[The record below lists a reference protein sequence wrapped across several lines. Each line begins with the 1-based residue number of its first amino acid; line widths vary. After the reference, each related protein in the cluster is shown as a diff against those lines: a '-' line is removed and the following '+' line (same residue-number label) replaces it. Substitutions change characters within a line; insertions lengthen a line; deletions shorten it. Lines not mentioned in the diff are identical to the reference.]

1 MPQEGLVG
9 DVVPRRPRQ
18 RWRGN
23 VSPLRRSV
31 GFLVILMM
39 SFAWSVVAAAEAKR
53 VVLLHSY
60 GRDFKPWSEY
70 ARAIRSELERR
81 SPWPLD
87 ISDLSLMTAR
97 FSDENPET
105 PFVEYLRALF
115 TKHQPDLIINIG
127 APAAGFAQRNRQEL
141 FGSNPMVFTAVEQR
155 RINPTELTPYDTI
168 VPLAHDF
175 PGVIDNI
182 LRFLPDT
189 KNVAVVIGNSPNE
202 KFWLKEMRR
211 EFKPFEKRV
220 GFTWF
225 NDLSFE
231 DILKQAAALPS
242 HSAIFWH
249 LMSVDATGLA
259 HEGGEALSRLHDA
272 SNAPIFSHND
282 AFFGRDVVGGPMH
295 SVAEG
300 ARQTASVAMRILR
313 GEKPGDIKVPPTTYA
328 APKFDWRELQRWGI
342 NESRLPPGSEIH
354 FRESTAWERYR
365 WQLTSIFLA
374 LLLQSAMITSLLVE
388 RYRRRRAEAKSR
400 SLSLE
405 VMHLNRAAEAGAL
418 SASFAHD
425 LGQPLVSIGLNA
437 VRAENLLSRD
447 RPELDKLKDAVVE
460 IMHANDRDRLHPSG
474 NRGATQLAG

>member
-1 MPQEGLVG
+1 MG
-9 DVVPRRPRQ
+9 DVVPRRQRQ

-23 VSPLRRSV
+23 ATPLRRSV

-39 SFAWSVVAAAEAKR
+39 SFAWSVAAVAEAKR

-60 GRDFKPWSEY
+60 GRDFEPWSEY

-202 KFWLKEMRR
+202 KFWLEGCVVSSNRSRR
-211 EFKPFEKRV
+211 
-220 GFTWF
+220 G
-225 NDLSFE
+225 
-231 DILKQAAALPS
+231 
-242 HSAIFWH
+242 
-249 LMSVDATGLA
+249 
-259 HEGGEALSRLHDA
+259 
-272 SNAPIFSHND
+272 
-282 AFFGRDVVGGPMH
+282 
-295 SVAEG
+295 
-300 ARQTASVAMRILR
+300 
-313 GEKPGDIKVPPTTYA
+313 
-328 APKFDWRELQRWGI
+328 
-342 NESRLPPGSEIH
+342 
-354 FRESTAWERYR
+354 
-365 WQLTSIFLA
+365 
-374 LLLQSAMITSLLVE
+374 
-388 RYRRRRAEAKSR
+388 
-400 SLSLE
+400 
-405 VMHLNRAAEAGAL
+405 
-418 SASFAHD
+418 
-425 LGQPLVSIGLNA
+425 
-437 VRAENLLSRD
+437 
-447 RPELDKLKDAVVE
+447 
-460 IMHANDRDRLHPSG
+460 
-474 NRGATQLAG
+474 